1 MVYKESTATTTT
13 TTTIVILS
21 AGTSPAWGCIAATFW
36 RQLLLGFL
44 RRTMSFIG
52 TVAITLEDSPCRAST
67 VGQRHIYM
75 GDSFAAAPSGTPCK
89 PSSETDDGV
98 QHSGVAAPQPPPGL
112 YNTEMWLPYSHHQ
125 ACTTRRCGCPTATT
139 RPVQHRHVA
148 APHPPPGLYSTEMW
162 LLHGHHQAC
171 TTQRCD
177 CSTAT
182 TRPVQHR
189 CGCPTATTRPV
200 QHRGVAAPQPPPGL
214 YNTGVWLPHSHHQAC
229 TTQGCG
235 CPTATTRP
243 VQHRGVAAPQLPPGP
258 CFVSSSPPNNWL
270 TYC

>member
-139 RPVQHRHVA
+139 RPVQHRGVA
-148 APHPPPGLYSTEMW
+148 APQPPPGLYNTGVW
-162 LLHGHHQAC
+162 LPHSHHQAC
-171 TTQRCD
+171 TTQG
-177 CSTAT
+177 
-182 TRPVQHR
+182 

-243 VQHRGVAAPQLPPGP
+243 VQHRCGCPTATTRPVQHRGVAAPQLPPGP